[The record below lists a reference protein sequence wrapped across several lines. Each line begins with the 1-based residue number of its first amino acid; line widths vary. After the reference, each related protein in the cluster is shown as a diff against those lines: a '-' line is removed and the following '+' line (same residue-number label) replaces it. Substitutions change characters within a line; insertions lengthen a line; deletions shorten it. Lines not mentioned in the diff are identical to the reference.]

1 MFPPVYRLSALTGMC
16 GTSEEDDSA
25 DASDSSGE
33 PTVDFE
39 IFDPVAGDAPGIE
52 PLLLRFL
59 GEAGADHCQVW
70 RCSPAVPPGP
80 CLGDPGWLAGKIMR
94 GAA

>member
-1 MFPPVYRLSALTGMC
+1 MC
-16 GTSEEDDSA
+16 GTREEEDSA
-25 DASDSSGE
+25 DASDSNGE

-52 PLLLRFL
+52 PLLSRFL
-59 GEAGADHCQVW
+59 GEAGADHYQVW
-70 RCSPAVPPGP
+70 RCSPSPRHGPG
-80 CLGDPGWLAGKIMR
+80 DTAPGWLTGKIMR